1 MLIIIDKKIPEEAK
15 QALAAF
21 GELMELATT
30 GITYEAISGHPD
42 IFFCQA
48 GAQWIAAPNVP
59 GEFLEILTREKV
71 PFRIGENPVQENYP
85 GTARYNAVLSDEM
98 LIHNLDLTDP
108 VILRYAEDKDRIHV
122 SQGYCRCNLL
132 ALQCNSF
139 MTSDEGIHKILAGK
153 GFPVLFVDPAE
164 ILLPGFRHG
173 FIGGACG
180 IFRDQ
185 VFFIGSLRHYAQGD
199 AIREFIRDLRYEVV
213 ELYDGPLFDGGGVL
227 FLE

>member
-48 GAQWIAAPNVP
+48 DRLLIVAPNVP
-59 GEFLEILTREKV
+59 KDCRALLKKRNVLFSRGEM
-71 PFRIGENPVQENYP
+71 PVGKQYP
-85 GTARYNAVLSDEM
+85 ETAYYNAVIADGC
-98 LIHNLDLTDP
+98 LIHNLILTEP
-108 VILRYAEDKDRIHV
+108 QVFNQVVEGSWIHV
-122 SQGYCRCNLL
+122 LQGYTRCNLIPL
-132 ALQCNSF
+132 CNRSF
-139 MTSDEGIHKILAGK
+139 ITSDRGILKELRKKDFRILYT
-153 GFPVLFVDPAE
+153 DPQG
-164 ILLPGFRHG
+164 ILLPGFTHG
-173 FIGGACG
+173 FIGGTCG
-180 IFRDQ
+180 ILGRRI
-185 VFFIGSLRHYAQGD
+185 FFIGSLRHYAQGD
-199 AIREFIRDLRYEVV
+199 AIREFIRDLRYEIV